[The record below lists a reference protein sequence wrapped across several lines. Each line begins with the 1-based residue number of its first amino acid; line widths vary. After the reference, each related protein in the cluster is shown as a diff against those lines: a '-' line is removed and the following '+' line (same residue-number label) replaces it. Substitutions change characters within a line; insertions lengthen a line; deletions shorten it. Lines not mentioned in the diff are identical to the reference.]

1 MGKVNFAYCDEDE
14 KLDAFGIRIRELP
27 ASKVYLFREQSH
39 FGRVIVASKRHVGA
53 QRLTCPGS

>member
-1 MGKVNFAYCDEDE
+1 MGKVNCAYCDEDE